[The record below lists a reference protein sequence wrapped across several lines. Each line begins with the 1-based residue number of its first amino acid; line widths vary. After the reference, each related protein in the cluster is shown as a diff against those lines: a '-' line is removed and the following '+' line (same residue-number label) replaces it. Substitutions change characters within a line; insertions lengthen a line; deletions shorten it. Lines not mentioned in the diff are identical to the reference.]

1 MNVTRRGFL
10 KGTGATAGAMVIT
23 SAIPLPAW
31 ADDANGIILTAG
43 RWGAMNVEVKDGKVI
58 SSKGALAKTIPNSLQ
73 ETAPDQLYT
82 QARVKYPM
90 VRKSFLA
97 RPGQARWQTRQR

>member
-58 SSKGALAKTIPNSLQ
+58 SSKGHWLKLFLTVCKRPRPTSFILRLGLN
-73 ETAPDQLYT
+73 TRWY
-82 QARVKYPM
+82 VKA
-90 VRKSFLA
+90 F
-97 RPGQARWQTRQR
+97 